1 MGKIIIVSNRL
12 PVRLSEQKG
21 EFTFSTSEGGLAT
34 GLGSIYQ
41 DGNNLW
47 IGWPGTEIKET
58 DQESIRQKLGE
69 KSLIPVFLSKE
80 EISEFYEGFS
90 NEVLWPIFHYYAS
103 TYMTFKDSNW
113 DYYRR
118 VNQKFCSAIME
129 VAEPGDTIWIHDYQ
143 LLLLPSLIRA
153 RHSDIS
159 IGFFLHIPFPSFEI
173 FRLIPWRAELIEG
186 LLGAD
191 LIGFHTFDDASH
203 FVQAATRLLPVN
215 SLSNTITIDD
225 RTVAIESFPM
235 GIDFNKYV
243 SLTTSKSVQKQV
255 EQLKDIFQNRRIIL
269 SIDRLDYSKGI
280 LQRIQAYE
288 LLLELYPQYTE
299 KVAMHM
305 IVVPSRDTVKE
316 YKELKDIIDKRVGHI
331 NARYRTIS
339 WNPINYYYR
348 SFPIETLSAL
358 YSYADVCLVTPI
370 RDGMNL
376 VSKEYVASR
385 SQDTGVLILSE
396 MAGASKE
403 LTDALIVN
411 PSNIKSMTDAMVQAL
426 NMSVEEQ
433 KQRMKPMRQIV
444 SKFNI
449 NHWVRIFM
457 ERLNEVKQLQL
468 SMSTRH
474 ISDVTKLAI
483 KKIYDKTSKRI
494 IFLDYDGTL
503 VGFQG
508 DINAAIPDEELYQI
522 LEELWSD
529 PANLVVV
536 VSGRNYQKL
545 EEWFGHTNLSLI
557 AEHGAWQKH
566 EGRWESIPGLTDHW
580 KQDIY
585 SVLETYVDRT
595 PGAFIE
601 EKNYSLV
608 WHYRKVEK
616 RLGELRTNELV
627 NNLRYLIN
635 DKGLQLL
642 SGNKVLE
649 IKNVEINK
657 GKAALSMLQHND
669 FDFIMALGDDHT
681 DEDVFKALP
690 QNALTVK
697 VGNNVS
703 AARFYLR
710 NYKEAR
716 GLLKALI

>member
-1 MGKIIIVSNRL
+1 
-12 PVRLSEQKG
+12 
-21 EFTFSTSEGGLAT
+21 
-34 GLGSIYQ
+34 
-41 DGNNLW
+41 
-47 IGWPGTEIKET
+47 
-58 DQESIRQKLGE
+58 
-69 KSLIPVFLSKE
+69 
-80 EISEFYEGFS
+80 
-90 NEVLWPIFHYYAS
+90 
-103 TYMTFKDSNW
+103 
-113 DYYRR
+113 
-118 VNQKFCSAIME
+118 
-129 VAEPGDTIWIHDYQ
+129 
-143 LLLLPSLIRA
+143 
-153 RHSDIS
+153 
-159 IGFFLHIPFPSFEI
+159 
-173 FRLIPWRAELIEG
+173 
-186 LLGAD
+186 
-191 LIGFHTFDDASH
+191 
-203 FVQAATRLLPVN
+203 
-215 SLSNTITIDD
+215 
-225 RTVAIESFPM
+225 
-235 GIDFNKYV
+235 
-243 SLTTSKSVQKQV
+243 
-255 EQLKDIFQNRRIIL
+255 
-269 SIDRLDYSKGI
+269 
-280 LQRIQAYE
+280 
-288 LLLELYPQYTE
+288 
-299 KVAMHM
+299 
-305 IVVPSRDTVKE
+305 
-316 YKELKDIIDKRVGHI
+316 
-331 NARYRTIS
+331 
-339 WNPINYYYR
+339 
-348 SFPIETLSAL
+348 
-358 YSYADVCLVTPI
+358 
-370 RDGMNL
+370 
-376 VSKEYVASR
+376 
-385 SQDTGVLILSE
+385 
-396 MAGASKE
+396 
-403 LTDALIVN
+403 
-411 PSNIKSMTDAMVQAL
+411 MVQAL

-433 KQRMKPMRQIV
+433 KQRMKPMRHIV

-468 SMSTRH
+468 SMTTRN

-503 VGFQG
+503 VGFQD

-522 LEELWSD
+522 LKGLRSD
-529 PANLVVV
+529 PANLVVI

-616 RLGELRTNELV
+616 GLGELRTNELV

-642 SGNKVLE
+642 PGNKVLE

-657 GKAALSMLQHND
+657 GKAALSMLQNND

-681 DEDVFKALP
+681 DEDIFKALP

-703 AARFYLR
+703 AARFYLI

>member
-1 MGKIIIVSNRL
+1 
-12 PVRLSEQKG
+12 
-21 EFTFSTSEGGLAT
+21 
-34 GLGSIYQ
+34 
-41 DGNNLW
+41 
-47 IGWPGTEIKET
+47 
-58 DQESIRQKLGE
+58 
-69 KSLIPVFLSKE
+69 
-80 EISEFYEGFS
+80 
-90 NEVLWPIFHYYAS
+90 
-103 TYMTFKDSNW
+103 
-113 DYYRR
+113 
-118 VNQKFCSAIME
+118 
-129 VAEPGDTIWIHDYQ
+129 
-143 LLLLPSLIRA
+143 
-153 RHSDIS
+153 
-159 IGFFLHIPFPSFEI
+159 
-173 FRLIPWRAELIEG
+173 
-186 LLGAD
+186 
-191 LIGFHTFDDASH
+191 
-203 FVQAATRLLPVN
+203 
-215 SLSNTITIDD
+215 
-225 RTVAIESFPM
+225 
-235 GIDFNKYV
+235 
-243 SLTTSKSVQKQV
+243 
-255 EQLKDIFQNRRIIL
+255 
-269 SIDRLDYSKGI
+269 
-280 LQRIQAYE
+280 
-288 LLLELYPQYTE
+288 
-299 KVAMHM
+299 
-305 IVVPSRDTVKE
+305 
-316 YKELKDIIDKRVGHI
+316 
-331 NARYRTIS
+331 
-339 WNPINYYYR
+339 
-348 SFPIETLSAL
+348 
-358 YSYADVCLVTPI
+358 
-370 RDGMNL
+370 
-376 VSKEYVASR
+376 
-385 SQDTGVLILSE
+385 
-396 MAGASKE
+396 
-403 LTDALIVN
+403 
-411 PSNIKSMTDAMVQAL
+411 MTDAMVQAL

-468 SMSTRH
+468 SMTTRH

-503 VGFQG
+503 VGFQD

-522 LEELWSD
+522 LEELRSD

-566 EGRWESIPGLTDHW
+566 EGRWESIHGLTDHW

-616 RLGELRTNELV
+616 GLGELRTNELV

-635 DKGLQLL
+635 DKGIQLL
-642 SGNKVLE
+642 PGNKVLE

-657 GKAALSMLQHND
+657 GKAALSMLQNND

-703 AARFYLR
+703 AARFYLKS
-710 NYKEAR
+710 YKEAR